1 MKLALGTAQFGS
13 DYGINN
19 TNGKVSIDNVV
30 RIVEYS
36 RSVGINVI
44 DTATSYG
51 ESEEHLG
58 IVGVDDF
65 NIITKLPSIPE
76 YISDV
81 DSWIIN
87 EVNASIK
94 RLNVKN
100 LYCLMLHRPNQ
111 LLEGRGEDIIS
122 SLKKL
127 KKSKIIKKIG
137 ISIYSPEELKE
148 LFTIYNFDI
157 VQTPFNIVDRRI
169 VESGWLKHLKKLG
182 VDVHVRSSFLQGL
195 LLMPRTKIPHEF
207 NNWRSLW
214 DKWHLWLQKNSISPV
229 DACLSYVASE
239 PNVDKIIVGVDSID
253 QLQQIVSILK
263 SPSPNFYP
271 DIGINDNEL
280 LNPSNWKVK

>member
-13 DYGINN
+13 GYGIAN
-19 TNGKVSIDNVV
+19 TKGKVSIANS
-30 RIVEYS
+30 IKIIEYS

-44 DTATSYG
+44 DTAISYG
-51 ESEEHLG
+51 DSEEYLG
-58 IVGVDDF
+58 IAGVNDF
-65 NIITKLPSIPE
+65 NIVTKLPFIPE
-76 YISDV
+76 SISDV
-81 DSWIIN
+81 DSWIFN

-94 RLNVKN
+94 RLNVRS

-111 LLEGRGEDIIS
+111 LLEGRGQDIIS
-122 SLKKL
+122 SLEKL

-148 LFTIYNFDI
+148 LFSIYNFDI
-157 VQTPFNIVDRRI
+157 VQCPFNIIDRRI
-169 VESGWLKHLKKLG
+169 VESGWLKKLKKLG

-195 LLMPRTKIPHEF
+195 LLMPRKKIPHEF
-207 NNWRSLW
+207 NSWRSLW

-239 PNVDKIIVGVDSID
+239 PNVDKIIVGVDSKA

-280 LNPSNWKVK
+280 LNPSSWKVK